1 VPPPKTYKLNAVFH
15 CGPKIEKPENKA
27 NCFAGFY
34 EHYKKYYPRILWFK
48 EKVNS

>member
-1 VPPPKTYKLNAVFH
+1 VPPPKTYKLISVFH
-15 CGPKIEKPENKA
+15 DGPKIEKPGNNA

-34 EHYKKYYPRILWFK
+34 EHYEKLPSEILWFK